1 MVRLLEDAGIEAHH
15 TVIPS
20 QALYPVKY
28 DRVEGEGGVFGTDE
42 KGCLPFL

>member
-1 MVRLLEDAGIEAHH
+1 MLHLCGIEAHH

-20 QALYPVKY
+20 RALYPVKD

>member
-1 MVRLLEDAGIEAHH
+1 MLHLCGIEAHH

-42 KGCLPFL
+42 KGFLPFQ